1 MNIKTLVK
9 YFKLINRKLNPSFI
23 LHQNSNVL
31 LFPKSKLHIEIQSD
45 KFPLDKKKNLKK
57 YIFSHLCFKG
67 GLVGIEN
74 ICLRKNKLPKFW
86 H

>member
-31 LFPKSKLHIEIQSD
+31 LFPKSKLHIEIQSE
-45 KFPLDKKKNLKK
+45 KFSLDKKKFKK
-57 YIFSHLCFKG
+57 IYFFSSMFQG
-67 GLVGIEN
+67 GSGRYREYLFE
-74 ICLRKNKLPKFW
+74 KK
-86 H
+86 